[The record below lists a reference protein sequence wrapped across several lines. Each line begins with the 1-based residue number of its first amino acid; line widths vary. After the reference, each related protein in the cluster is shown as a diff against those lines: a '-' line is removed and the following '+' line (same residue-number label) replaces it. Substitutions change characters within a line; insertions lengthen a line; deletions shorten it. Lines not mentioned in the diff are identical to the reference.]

1 MKYLLS
7 LLLFLSA
14 SAVSAQRNIVESLQT
29 RQAGEGSVTIHQD
42 EHITSLI
49 GLRYVRSNS
58 SQGSAAANNKVLK
71 ARGFRVQVY
80 AGNNSH
86 VARTEA
92 NAIGEKIKEDF
103 PEIPVYTYFQ
113 SPRWQCRVG
122 DFKSMEEAYATI
134 RKLKESGKFKEVAI
148 VREQINIP
156 IE

>member
-58 SQGSAAANNKVLK
+58 SQGSAAANNKVSKGERIPSTGIRRKQL
-71 ARGFRVQVY
+71 ARSTHRSQRYRRKDKRRFSRNTGIH
-80 AGNNSH
+80 S
-86 VARTEA
+86 
-92 NAIGEKIKEDF
+92 F
-103 PEIPVYTYFQ
+103 PISALAVPRRRFQ
-113 SPRWQCRVG
+113 EHGRGIRHHAQAERKRQIQRSGYSP
-122 DFKSMEEAYATI
+122 
-134 RKLKESGKFKEVAI
+134 
-148 VREQINIP
+148 
-156 IE
+156 

>member
-58 SQGSAAANNKVLK
+58 SQGSAAASNKVLK
-71 ARGFRVQVY
+71 ARGFRKQL
-80 AGNNSH
+80 
-86 VARTEA
+86 ARSTHRSQR
-92 NAIGEKIKEDF
+92 
-103 PEIPVYTYFQ
+103 Y
-113 SPRWQCRVG
+113 R
-122 DFKSMEEAYATI
+122 
-134 RKLKESGKFKEVAI
+134 RKD
-148 VREQINIP
+148 
-156 IE
+156 